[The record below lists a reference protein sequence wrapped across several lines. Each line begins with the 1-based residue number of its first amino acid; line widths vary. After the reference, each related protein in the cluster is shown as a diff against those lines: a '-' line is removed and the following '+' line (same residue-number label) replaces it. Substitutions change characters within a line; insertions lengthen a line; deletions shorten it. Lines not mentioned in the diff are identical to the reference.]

1 MKMGLIVVAVALGFL
16 MPSCQ
21 KSKIED
27 RYFSS
32 ELPSNLS
39 KQERLIVM
47 NSLSSKE
54 FKRESV
60 SSLCLFGEIDFSK
73 TFIEYVDGDTRK
85 PILNFLLTGQKST
98 TALFQVVPIPSNFNV

>member
-1 MKMGLIVVAVALGFL
+1 MGLIVVAVALGFL
-16 MPSCQ
+16 IPSCQ

-32 ELPSNLS
+32 VLPSNLS

-47 NSLSSKE
+47 NFLSSKE

-60 SSLCLFGEIDFSK
+60 SSLCLYGEIDFSK

-85 PILNFLLTGQKST
+85 PILNF
-98 TALFQVVPIPSNFNV
+98 